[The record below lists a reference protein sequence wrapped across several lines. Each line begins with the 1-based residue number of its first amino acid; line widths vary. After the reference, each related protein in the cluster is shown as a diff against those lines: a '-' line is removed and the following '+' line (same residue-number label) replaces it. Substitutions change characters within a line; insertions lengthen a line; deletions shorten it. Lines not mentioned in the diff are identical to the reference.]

1 MTLNRIFRDLGIL
14 AILCLAFYAMAA
26 AVNQLKDGGEDQI
39 FSRARLQ
46 ADKHF
51 IEKEWLSAIEYY
63 RLLVQED
70 PYNSLAWHN
79 IAYSYL
85 MLRLGMD
92 EQIKEARDR
101 GASEEQ
107 LASLAEQAVSFEDG
121 AIEGYSRSK
130 EFLRYRRRS
139 LLNLAMVYVF
149 RSQWD
154 LAMDQLDAYLEE
166 GSFTNQG
173 LDFIRQFGT
182 GGPRMVGADLDE
194 EERSKVRL
202 HQFAR
207 FWELVD
213 RENDSRD
220 KSFRPRPM
228 F

>member
-26 AVNQLKDGGEDQI
+26 AVNQLRDGSGDQI

-51 IEKEWLSAIEYY
+51 NDKEWLSAIDYY

-85 MLRLGMD
+85 MLRLEMD
-92 EQIKEARDR
+92 DKFEEVRDR
-101 GASEEQ
+101 EGSEEQ
-107 LASLAEQAVSFEDG
+107 LASLIEQAALYEEG
-121 AIEGYSRSK
+121 AIEGYSRSR

-149 RSQWD
+149 RAQWD
-154 LAMDQLDAYLEE
+154 VAMDQLEVYLEE
-166 GSFTNQG
+166 GNFTNQG
-173 LDFIRQFGT
+173 LDFIRQFGS
-182 GGPRMVGADLDE
+182 GGPRMVRADLGE
-194 EERSKVRL
+194 EEQDKVRL
-202 HQFAR
+202 HQFSR

-213 RENDSRD
+213 RETDTRN